1 MLQFTLWIMFFINNV
16 RSCERG
22 RFYRY
27 SIGREQDPKE
37 LVAEYRG
44 VHSRGK
50 KFPSSDTFSL
60 TIFA

>member
-1 MLQFTLWIMFFINNV
+1 MCINNA

-22 RFYRY
+22 KVLHDT
-27 SIGREQDPKE
+27 IGREQDPKE
-37 LVAEYRG
+37 LVAEYCN

-60 TIFA
+60 